1 MNNEKLLF
9 SDAIRLAY
17 GQTLMDG
24 GSSMLTTDGCFF
36 TPPEDGFMVGGVSL
50 ELKIPKEMLNHN
62 LFHAIWMT
70 YSRMIDD
77 KPNLILHLCNSIAI
91 GTWIDGKDKVVF
103 DLSQQVKTRNEA
115 HDLCIERGE
124 DAYYDVKARKSVSVA
139 EVESEDVELFEK
151 DQEK

>member
-1 MNNEKLLF
+1 MFTEAL
-9 SDAIRLAY
+9 RLAY

-24 GSSMLTTDGCFF
+24 GSTMLTTDGCFF
-36 TPPEDGFMVGGVSL
+36 APPEDGFMVGGVSL

-62 LFHAIWMT
+62 IFHAIWMT
-70 YSRMIDD
+70 YSRMTDEKEYLLTFD
-77 KPNLILHLCNSIAI
+77 AVGI
-91 GTWIDGKDKVVF
+91 GTWTDDKENVVF
-103 DLSQQVKTRNEA
+103 DLSQQVKTRSEA

-124 DAYYDVKARKSVSVA
+124 DAYYDVKARQSVSVT

>member
-1 MNNEKLLF
+1 MF
-9 SDAIRLAY
+9 TDALRLAY

-24 GSSMLTTDGCFF
+24 GSTMLTTDGCFF
-36 TPPEDGFMVGGVSL
+36 APPEDGFMVGGVSL

-62 LFHAIWMT
+62 IFHAIWMT
-70 YSRMIDD
+70 YSRMTDEKEYLLTFD
-77 KPNLILHLCNSIAI
+77 AVGI
-91 GTWIDGKDKVVF
+91 GTWTDDKENVVF
-103 DLSQQVKTRNEA
+103 DFSQQVKTRSEA

-124 DAYYDVKARKSVSVA
+124 DAYYDVKARQSVSVT

>member
-1 MNNEKLLF
+1 MDNEKLMFTEAL
-9 SDAIRLAY
+9 RLAY

-24 GSSMLTTDGCFF
+24 GSTMLTTDGCFF
-36 TPPEDGFMVGGVSL
+36 APPEDGFMVGGVSL

-62 LFHAIWMT
+62 IFHAIWMT
-70 YSRMIDD
+70 YSRMIDE
-77 KPNLILHLCNSIAI
+77 KENLLHKCDAVGI
-91 GTWIDGKDKVVF
+91 GTWVDGKENVVF

-115 HDLCIERGE
+115 VDLCIERGE
-124 DAYYDVKARKSVSVA
+124 DAYYDVKARQSVSVA

>member
-1 MNNEKLLF
+1 MF
-9 SDAIRLAY
+9 TDAIRLAY

-36 TPPEDGFMVGGVSL
+36 APPEDGFMVGGVSL

-62 LFHAIWMT
+62 IFHAIWMT
-70 YSRMIDD
+70 YSRMIDEKESVKLLLKD
-77 KPNLILHLCNSIAI
+77 NAVGI
-91 GTWIDGKDKVVF
+91 GTWVDGKEKVVF

-124 DAYYDVKARKSVSVA
+124 DAYYDVKARESVSVA
-139 EVESEDVELFEK
+139 EVESEDVEIFEK
-151 DQEK
+151 DQVK